1 MRQYNIYD
9 HPFRRVEAVKQ
20 GWSWP
25 AFFFSWL
32 WAAIKGLWGIL
43 FGFILLQI
51 LLLVIWDALE
61 IPAINLFDIFIQVA
75 LSFVFGLKGNAWREE
90 KFLSRGYLYADTIT
104 AANSTG
110 SIALYIN
117 KNRKQANN
125 RDEPHD

>member
-43 FGFILLQI
+43 FGFILLQM
-51 LLLVIWDALE
+51 LLLVIWDLLE
-61 IPAINLFDIFIQVA
+61 IPVINLVDLFIQIA

-90 KFLSRGYLYADTIT
+90 KLLSRGYQYADTIT
-104 AANSTG
+104 GANSTG
-110 SIALYIN
+110 SIALFVN
-117 KNRKQANN
+117 KKRKQANY
-125 RDEPHD
+125 RDEPDD